1 MIVTTEAVV
10 LKSMKYHETSK
21 IVTLYTRAFGKIS
34 VLAKGARD
42 RKSRFGASLEPMC
55 HVAAVLYTK
64 ESRELQLLS
73 QCDTVESF
81 PRLTEDL
88 DRMAAGMAA
97 VELVNAATH
106 AEEENAALF
115 GLLVD
120 TLKAINSATKN
131 PVNAL
136 YYYEMHLLGILGFKP
151 NLHSC
156 VQCGR
161 PIDVTD
167 AGSGKGGVRMSSAG
181 LVCPECSSKGVGF
194 ESISAPAARI
204 LQRLQEVEDGESVTR
219 ISMPPNVRR
228 EVEVSLRRLLLTHL
242 EGMKRLKS
250 ESVFSSIM

>member
-42 RKSRFGASLEPMC
+42 RKNRFGASLEPMS
-55 HVAAVLYTK
+55 HVVAVLYRK

-73 QCDTVESF
+73 QCDTVETF

-115 GLLVD
+115 GLLVE
-120 TLKAINSATKN
+120 TLRAMNSATKN
-131 PVNAL
+131 PMNAL
-136 YYYEMHLLGILGFKP
+136 YYYEMHLLGIFGFKP

-161 PIDVTD
+161 AIDVTD
-167 AGSGKGGVRMSSAG
+167 AGPGNGGVRMSSAG
-181 LVCPECSSKGVGF
+181 LVCPACSSKGVGF
-194 ESISAPAARI
+194 ESVSAPAARI
-204 LQRLQEVEDGESVTR
+204 FQRLQEVGDGETVTR

-228 EVEVSLRRLLLTHL
+228 EVEVGLRRLLLTHI

-250 ESVFSSIM
+250 EGVFSSIM